1 MKINFKPG
9 KGNKMHIYIDGEY
22 RLTADCDFVFTCG
35 FDNNSDISDE
45 ELAFLTDEVNSRR
58 AFLKACDLLSFRDH
72 SSREL
77 LTKLRQKGY
86 GEGAEQAV
94 EKLTEEGYVDDE
106 RFARAYAAE
115 LVRVK
120 HFGRRRIVTELLKK
134 GIDPSLARDIA
145 DETEVDEDEILVALK
160 RKYGRCL
167 DTEKGVRRAVNGL
180 AAMGYGYSEI
190 KQAIETIKEEAET
203 DYE

>member
-1 MKINFKPG
+1 
-9 KGNKMHIYIDGEY
+9 MHIYIDGEY

-35 FDNNSDISDE
+35 FDNNSEISDE

-58 AFLKACDLLSFRDH
+58 AFLKACDLLAFRDH

-94 EKLTEEGYVDDE
+94 EKLMEEGYVDDE

-120 HFGRRRIVTELLKK
+120 HFGKRRIVTELLKK

>member
-35 FDNNSDISDE
+35 FDNNSEISDE

-58 AFLKACDLLSFRDH
+58 AFLKACDLLSLRDH

-86 GEGAEQAV
+86 GEGAEEAV

-115 LVRVK
+115 LVRVRHYGK
-120 HFGRRRIVTELLKK
+120 RRIVTELLKK
-134 GIDPSLARDIA
+134 GIDQSLARDVA
-145 DETEVDEDEILVALK
+145 DETEVGEDEILVALK

-167 DTEKGVRRAVNGL
+167 DTEKGVRRAINGL
-180 AAMGYGYSEI
+180 AAMGYSYSQI
-190 KQAIETIKEEAET
+190 KQAIETVKEEAET

>member
-1 MKINFKPG
+1 MKLEYKSG
-9 KGNKMHIYIDGEY
+9 KGNKVHIYIDGEY
-22 RLTADCDFVFTCG
+22 KMTADSDFVYTCG

-58 AFLKACDLLSFRDH
+58 AFLKACDLLSLRDH

-86 GEGAEQAV
+86 GEGAEEAV
-94 EKLTEEGYVDDE
+94 EKLTEEGYADDE

-115 LVRVK
+115 LVRVRHYGK
-120 HFGRRRIVTELLKK
+120 RRIFTELLKK
-134 GIDPSLARDIA
+134 GIDQSLARDIA
-145 DETEVDEDEILVALK
+145 DETEVGEDEILVALK

-167 DTEKGVRRAVNGL
+167 DTEKGVRRAINGL
-180 AAMGYGYSEI
+180 AAMGYSYSQI
-190 KQAIETIKEEAET
+190 KQAIETVKEETET

>member
-1 MKINFKPG
+1 
-9 KGNKMHIYIDGEY
+9 MHIYIDGEY

-180 AAMGYGYSEI
+180 VAMGYGYSEI

>member
-35 FDNNSDISDE
+35 FDNNSEISDE

-58 AFLKACDLLSFRDH
+58 AFLKACDLLALRDH

-86 GEGAEQAV
+86 GEGAGEAV

>member
-35 FDNNSDISDE
+35 FDNNSEISDE

-58 AFLKACDLLSFRDH
+58 AFLKACDLLALRDH

-94 EKLTEEGYVDDE
+94 EKLMEEGYVDDE

>member
-1 MKINFKPG
+1 
-9 KGNKMHIYIDGEY
+9 MHIYIDGEY

-45 ELAFLTDEVNSRR
+45 ELVFLTDEVNSRR

-94 EKLTEEGYVDDE
+94 EKLMEEGYVDDE

-120 HFGRRRIVTELLKK
+120 HFGKRRIVTELLKK

>member
-1 MKINFKPG
+1 MKLEYKSG
-9 KGNKMHIYIDGEY
+9 KGNKVHIYIDGEY
-22 RLTADCDFVFTCG
+22 KMTADSDFVYTCG

-45 ELAFLTDEVNSRR
+45 ELASLSDEVNSRR
-58 AFLKACDLLSFRDH
+58 AFLKACDLLSLRDH

-86 GEGAEQAV
+86 GEGAEEAV

-115 LVRVK
+115 LVRVRHYGK
-120 HFGRRRIVTELLKK
+120 RRIVTELLKK
-134 GIDPSLARDIA
+134 GIDQSLARDVA
-145 DETEVDEDEILVALK
+145 DETEVGEDEILVALK

-167 DTEKGVRRAVNGL
+167 DTEKGVRRAINGL
-180 AAMGYGYSEI
+180 VAMGYSYSQI
-190 KQAIETIKEEAET
+190 KQAIETVKEETET

>member
-45 ELAFLTDEVNSRR
+45 ELVFLTDEVNSRR

-94 EKLTEEGYVDDE
+94 EKLMEEGYVDDE

-120 HFGRRRIVTELLKK
+120 HFGKRRIVTELLKK

>member
-1 MKINFKPG
+1 MKIKFKPG
-9 KGNKMHIYIDGEY
+9 KNNKVHIYIDGEY
-22 RLTADCDFVFTCG
+22 RMTADCDFVFSCG
-35 FDNNSDISDE
+35 FDHNSEISDE

-58 AFLKACDLLSFRDH
+58 AFLKACDLLSIRDH
-72 SSREL
+72 SRYEL

-94 EKLTEEGYVDDE
+94 EKLMQEGYVDDE

-120 HFGRRRIVTELLKK
+120 HFGKRRIVTELLKK
-134 GIDPSLARDIA
+134 GIDSSLARDIA
-145 DETEVDEDEILVALK
+145 DETEVGEDEVVIALK

-167 DTEKGVRRAVNGL
+167 DTEKGVRRAINGL
-180 AAMGYGYSEI
+180 AAMGYSYSEI
-190 KQAIETIKEEAET
+190 KYAIETVKEEDDE
-203 DYE
+203 

>member
-1 MKINFKPG
+1 MKLDFKPG
-9 KGNKMHIYIDGEY
+9 KGNKMHIYVDGEY
-22 RLTADCDFVFTCG
+22 SMTADCDFVFTCG
-35 FDNNSDISDE
+35 FDNNSEISDE
-45 ELAFLTDEVNSRR
+45 ELVALSEAVSFRR
-58 AFLKACDLLSFRDH
+58 AFLKACDLLSYRDH

-77 LTKLRQKGY
+77 LVKLRQKGY
-86 GEGAEQAV
+86 GDGAEQAV
-94 EKLTEEGYVDDE
+94 EKLMEEGYVDDE

>member
-1 MKINFKPG
+1 
-9 KGNKMHIYIDGEY
+9 MHIYIDGEY

-35 FDNNSDISDE
+35 FDNNSEISDE

-58 AFLKACDLLSFRDH
+58 AFLKACDLLAFRDH

-94 EKLTEEGYVDDE
+94 EKLMEEGYVDDE

-134 GIDPSLARDIA
+134 GIDPSLTRDIA

>member
-1 MKINFKPG
+1 MKLNYKPG
-9 KGNKMHIYIDGEY
+9 KGNKVHIYIDGEY
-22 RLTADCDFVFTCG
+22 RMTADNDFVFTCG

-45 ELAFLTDEVNSRR
+45 ELTSLTDGVNSRR
-58 AFLKACDLLSFRDH
+58 AFLKACDLLSLRDH

-86 GEGAEQAV
+86 AEGAEEAV

-120 HFGRRRIVTELLKK
+120 HFARRRIVTELLKK
-134 GIDPSLARDIA
+134 GIDQSLARDIA
-145 DETEVDEDEILVALK
+145 DETEAGEDEILVALK

-167 DTEKGVRRAVNGL
+167 DTEKGVRRAINGL
-180 AAMGYGYSEI
+180 AAMGYGYTQI
-190 KQAIETIKEEAET
+190 RQAIETVKEEAET

>member
-1 MKINFKPG
+1 
-9 KGNKMHIYIDGEY
+9 MHIYIDGEY

-94 EKLTEEGYVDDE
+94 EKLMEEGYVDDE

-160 RKYGRCL
+160 RKYRRCL

>member
-1 MKINFKPG
+1 
-9 KGNKMHIYIDGEY
+9 MHIYIDGEY

-35 FDNNSDISDE
+35 FDNNSEISDE

-58 AFLKACDLLSFRDH
+58 AFLKACDLLALRDH

-94 EKLTEEGYVDDE
+94 EKLMEEGYVDDE

-134 GIDPSLARDIA
+134 GLAPSLARDIA
-145 DETEVDEDEILVALK
+145 DETEVDEDEILVA
-160 RKYGRCL
+160 
-167 DTEKGVRRAVNGL
+167 
-180 AAMGYGYSEI
+180 
-190 KQAIETIKEEAET
+190 
-203 DYE
+203 

>member
-1 MKINFKPG
+1 
-9 KGNKMHIYIDGEY
+9 MHIYIDGEY

-35 FDNNSDISDE
+35 FDNNSEISDE

-58 AFLKACDLLSFRDH
+58 AFLKACDLLAFRDH

-134 GIDPSLARDIA
+134 GIDPSLTRDIA

>member
-35 FDNNSDISDE
+35 FDNNSEISDE

-58 AFLKACDLLSFRDH
+58 AFLKACDLLALRDH

-94 EKLTEEGYVDDE
+94 EKLMEEGYVDDE

-120 HFGRRRIVTELLKK
+120 HFGKRRIVTELLKK

-145 DETEVDEDEILVALK
+145 DETEVDEYEILVALK

>member
-1 MKINFKPG
+1 
-9 KGNKMHIYIDGEY
+9 MHIYIDGEY

-35 FDNNSDISDE
+35 FDNNSEISDE

-58 AFLKACDLLSFRDH
+58 AFLKACDLLALRDH

-94 EKLTEEGYVDDE
+94 EKLMEEGYVDDE

-134 GIDPSLARDIA
+134 GIDPSLTRDIA

>member
-1 MKINFKPG
+1 
-9 KGNKMHIYIDGEY
+9 MHIYIDGEY

-35 FDNNSDISDE
+35 FDNNSEISDE

-58 AFLKACDLLSFRDH
+58 AFLKACDLLALRDH

-94 EKLTEEGYVDDE
+94 EKLMEEGYVDDE

-120 HFGRRRIVTELLKK
+120 HFGKRRIVTELLKK

>member
-1 MKINFKPG
+1 
-9 KGNKMHIYIDGEY
+9 MHIYIDGEY

-58 AFLKACDLLSFRDH
+58 AFLKACDLLALRDH
-72 SSREL
+72 SGREL

-120 HFGRRRIVTELLKK
+120 HFGKRRIVTELLKK
-134 GIDPSLARDIA
+134 GIDPSLARDVA
-145 DETEVDEDEILVALK
+145 DETEVDEDEILVAVK

-167 DTEKGVRRAVNGL
+167 DTEKGVRRAINGL
-180 AAMGYGYSEI
+180 AAMGYSYSQI

>member
-35 FDNNSDISDE
+35 FDNNSEISDE

-58 AFLKACDLLSFRDH
+58 AFLKACDLLALRDH

-77 LTKLRQKGY
+77 LMKLRQKGY

-94 EKLTEEGYVDDE
+94 EKLMEEGYVDDE

-120 HFGRRRIVTELLKK
+120 HFGTRRIVTELLKK

>member
-94 EKLTEEGYVDDE
+94 EKLMEEGYVDDE

>member
-1 MKINFKPG
+1 MKIEYKPG
-9 KGNKMHIYIDGEY
+9 KGNKVHIYIDGEY
-22 RLTADCDFVFTCG
+22 KMNADCDFVYICG

-45 ELAFLTDEVNSRR
+45 ELASLTDEVNSRR
-58 AFLKACDLLSFRDH
+58 AFLKACDLLSLRDH

-86 GEGAEQAV
+86 GEGAEEAV

-115 LVRVK
+115 LVRVRHYGK
-120 HFGRRRIVTELLKK
+120 RRIVTELLKK
-134 GIDPSLARDIA
+134 GIDQSLARDVA
-145 DETEVDEDEILVALK
+145 DETEVGEDEILVALK

-167 DTEKGVRRAVNGL
+167 DTEKGVRRAINGL
-180 AAMGYGYSEI
+180 AAMGYSYSQI
-190 KQAIETIKEEAET
+190 KQAIETVKEETET

>member
-1 MKINFKPG
+1 
-9 KGNKMHIYIDGEY
+9 MHIYIDGEY

-45 ELAFLTDEVNSRR
+45 ELTFLTDEVNSRR

-94 EKLTEEGYVDDE
+94 EKLMEEGYVDDE

>member
-1 MKINFKPG
+1 MKLNYKPG
-9 KGNKMHIYIDGEY
+9 KGNKVHIYIDGEY
-22 RLTADCDFVFTCG
+22 RMTADNDFVFTCG

-45 ELAFLTDEVNSRR
+45 ELASLTDGVNSRR
-58 AFLKACDLLSFRDH
+58 AFLKACDLLSLRDH

-86 GEGAEQAV
+86 AEGAEEAV

-120 HFGRRRIVTELLKK
+120 HFARRRIVTELLKK
-134 GIDPSLARDIA
+134 GIEQSLARDIA
-145 DETEVDEDEILVALK
+145 DETEVGEDEILVALK

-167 DTEKGVRRAVNGL
+167 DTEKGVRRAINGL
-180 AAMGYGYSEI
+180 AAMGYSYSQI
-190 KQAIETIKEEAET
+190 KQAIETVKEETET

>member
-35 FDNNSDISDE
+35 FDNNSEISDE

>member
-1 MKINFKPG
+1 
-9 KGNKMHIYIDGEY
+9 MHIYIDGEY

-58 AFLKACDLLSFRDH
+58 AFLKACDLLALRDH

-94 EKLTEEGYVDDE
+94 EKLMEEGYVDDE

-120 HFGRRRIVTELLKK
+120 HFGKRRIVTELLKK

>member
-1 MKINFKPG
+1 
-9 KGNKMHIYIDGEY
+9 MHIYIDGEY

-35 FDNNSDISDE
+35 FDNNSEISDE

-58 AFLKACDLLSFRDH
+58 AFLKACDLLALRDH

-94 EKLTEEGYVDDE
+94 EKLMEEGYVDDE